1 MRDEK
6 DDPLLRS
13 VTTVTFEEQDG
24 RTRLTVHADAVGI
37 APVSRMMLAGMNE
50 GWTQSIERLAALAAR
65 NMGGAA

>member
-1 MRDEK
+1 M
-6 DDPLLRS
+6 
-13 VTTVTFEEQDG
+13 
-24 RTRLTVHADAVGI
+24 RLTVHADAMGI